1 MNVREHNPEE
11 YKLTKLGAQ
20 KYAALPTGIP
30 GKWFISVLIFYQE
43 RLYFR
48 NQSLYCRDLLEVK
61 VR

>member
-1 MNVREHNPEE
+1 
-11 YKLTKLGAQ
+11 KLGAQ
-20 KYAALPTGIP
+20 EYAALPTGIP
-30 GKWFISVLIFYQE
+30 GMWFIRALIFCQE